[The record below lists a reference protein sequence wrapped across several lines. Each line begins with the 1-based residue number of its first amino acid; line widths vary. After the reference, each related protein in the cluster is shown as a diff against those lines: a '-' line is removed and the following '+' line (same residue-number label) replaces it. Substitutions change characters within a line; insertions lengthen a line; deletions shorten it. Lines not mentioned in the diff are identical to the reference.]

1 MYSPLTSPPPSRHDE
16 KAKRFPSSFV
26 TVIGAA
32 AVLMQ
37 ATCASAQHASAPQS
51 MSDKEK
57 AKIQEKRAFQK
68 DTDDAYQATMGRLPD
83 AKQQKADPWGNM
95 RAAPQK

>member
-1 MYSPLTSPPPSRHDE
+1 MYSPLTSAPTSRHDE

-26 TVIGAA
+26 IVIGAA
-32 AVLMQ
+32 ALLMQ
-37 ATCASAQHASAPQS
+37 ATCAYAQHASATQG

-83 AKQQKADPWGNM
+83 VKQQKADPWGNM

>member
-1 MYSPLTSPPPSRHDE
+1 
-16 KAKRFPSSFV
+16 
-26 TVIGAA
+26 
-32 AVLMQ
+32 
-37 ATCASAQHASAPQS
+37 

-83 AKQQKADPWGNM
+83 VKQQKADPWGNM